1 MSARPVAG
9 AASPHAAALPPPPP
23 PAAAAAP
30 RAARA
35 ATRRPSAA
43 RLVGLALAALALLA
57 AWPALPAQ
65 AGGAALQ
72 AHRPGEELLLD
83 GCLRLSALGFT
94 DRNGPLESAD
104 WVTLRLS
111 NGCAEPVRHV
121 LVELLLQ
128 DVLGTVYGA
137 RLWLLD
143 QGEVLQ
149 PGQSKTDRYAV
160 SDAADHVPARWGA
173 RLRAAERPS
182 DRIRRPPAA
191 GTAGRTA
198 PSAAAASGA
207 PSAVRP

>member
-23 PAAAAAP
+23 PAAAP

-35 ATRRPSAA
+35 AAQRPSTAG
-43 RLVGLALAALALLA
+43 LVPLALAALLLLA
-57 AWPALPAQ
+57 AWPALPAR
-65 AGGAALQ
+65 AGGAPLQ

-83 GCLRLSALGFT
+83 DCLRLSALGFT
-94 DRNGPLESAD
+94 DRNGALESSD

-137 RLWLLD
+137 RLWLLE

-149 PGQSKTDRYAV
+149 PGQSKTERYAV

-173 RLRAAERPS
+173 RLKAAQRPS
-182 DRIRRPPAA
+182 DRARRLPAA
-191 GTAGRTA
+191 G
-198 PSAAAASGA
+198 AAQPKAA
-207 PSAVRP
+207 RP